1 MDVDN
6 RKILIAIVMITL
18 LLFPAVAFTTGALR
32 IVLGLLFVLFFPG
45 YSMLSALFPRQG
57 SLDGI
62 ERIAL
67 SFGLSIA
74 VTLLIGFVLNYTPWG
89 ISLYPIL
96 ISVTL
101 FIVVASAAAWY
112 RLWMS
117 PPAQR
122 FSVAVKIGMPRWGK
136 MGIGNKVLYVCLA
149 FTILAAL
156 GCLGYVIAAP
166 KEGSRF
172 TEFYILGVDGKAE
185 NYPRQVVLGEPVE
198 LIIGIVNHEYEVLSY
213 RIDIVINGIENKEI
227 ATKTLAHEEEWKQ
240 VVNFTPD
247 SLGEGFKVEFWLYKY
262 DDAEPYFQD
271 PLHFYINVTN

>member
-18 LLFPAVAFTTGALR
+18 LLFPAVVFTAGALR

-117 PPAQR
+117 PPDQR
-122 FSVAVKIGMPRWGK
+122 FSVAVKISMPRWGK
-136 MGIGNKVLYVCLA
+136 MGDW
-149 FTILAAL
+149 
-156 GCLGYVIAAP
+156 
-166 KEGSRF
+166 E
-172 TEFYILGVDGKAE
+172 
-185 NYPRQVVLGEPVE
+185 
-198 LIIGIVNHEYEVLSY
+198 
-213 RIDIVINGIENKEI
+213 
-227 ATKTLAHEEEWKQ
+227 
-240 VVNFTPD
+240 
-247 SLGEGFKVEFWLYKY
+247 
-262 DDAEPYFQD
+262 
-271 PLHFYINVTN
+271 